1 MESVGRST
9 AVAVDIEA
17 APDRIWSVLAATGS
31 YADWN
36 DHLRADRPTE
46 STAELLRVGVV
57 VVLRLSGRQKRF
69 ITLRS
74 KVTVA
79 HPGYEA
85 RWAGRWMAPW
95 LLSWEHSFDLTDGGD
110 GTTRVLQTL
119 TWRGL
124 LAPLVASSRRAAGFD
139 HDMDALG
146 EALRKRVG
154 DR

>member
-1 MESVGRST
+1 MKSVGRTT
-9 AVAVDIEA
+9 AVALDIEA
-17 APDRIWSVLAATGS
+17 PPDRIWSVLADTRS

-36 DHLRADRPTE
+36 DHLRPDRPTE
-46 STAELLRVGVV
+46 STAGMLRAGAI
-57 VVLRLSGRQKRF
+57 VVLRLSASQRRF
-69 ITLRS
+69 IALRS
-74 KVTVA
+74 TVTVA

-85 RWAGRWMAPW
+85 RWVGRCMAPW

-124 LAPLVASSRRAAGFD
+124 LAPVAGSSRWAAGFD

-154 DR
+154 D